1 MSADYTVRAATPEDA
16 AAIRD
21 VHVGAILGL
30 GRNHY
35 TRAELESWAAGLTPQ
50 GYARAM
56 DEGGESMEVAQ
67 DAAGR
72 IVAFCARKGDEVMAV
87 YVHPDAA
94 RRGLGSLLL
103 GRAEAA
109 IAAEGHRIIRIGASL
124 SGRPLYEACGYR
136 VVKEVGWET
145 RGGLVIAACDM
156 EKTL

>member
-1 MSADYTVRAATPEDA
+1 VNAGYTVRAATPEDA

-30 GRNHY
+30 GGSHY
-35 TRAELESWAAGLTPQ
+35 TRAELESWAAGLTPE

-56 DEGGESMEVAQ
+56 AEGGEAMEVAQ
-67 DAAGR
+67 DASGR
-72 IVAFCARKGDEVMAV
+72 IVAFCARKDDEVMAV
-87 YVHPDAA
+87 YVRPDAA

-103 GRAEAA
+103 QRAEAA
-109 IAAEGHRIIRIGASL
+109 IAAAGHRTVRIGASL
-124 SGRPLYEACGYR
+124 SGRALYERHGYH
-136 VVKEVGWET
+136 VVEEKGWET

>member
-1 MSADYTVRAATPEDA
+1 MIAGYTVRAAVPQDG

-30 GRNHY
+30 GGSHY
-35 TRAELESWAAGLTPQ
+35 SREELESWAAGLTPE
-50 GYARAM
+50 GYAWAM
-56 DEGGESMEVAQ
+56 KEGGETMEVAQ

-72 IVAFCARKGDEVMAV
+72 IVAFCSRKGDEVMAV

-94 RRGLGSLLL
+94 RCGLGGLLL
-103 GRAEAA
+103 ARAECAILAA
-109 IAAEGHRIIRIGASL
+109 GHRTIRIGASL
-124 SGRPLYEACGYR
+124 SGRLLYERHGYR
-136 VVKEVGWET
+136 VVAEKGWET